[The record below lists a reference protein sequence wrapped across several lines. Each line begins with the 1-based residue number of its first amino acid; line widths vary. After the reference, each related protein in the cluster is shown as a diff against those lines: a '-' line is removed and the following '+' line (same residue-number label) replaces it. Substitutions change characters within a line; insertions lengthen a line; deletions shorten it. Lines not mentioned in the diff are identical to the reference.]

1 MSEDVKI
8 VEETKVPPGA
18 TLIFGFPD
26 VGLVGLIAASHLV
39 DELGLTEVAYVD
51 STATPTYCIARGF
64 TALIDENLRWPGH
77 SLSRL

>member
-39 DELGLTEVAYVD
+39 DELRLTEVPNEE
-51 STATPTYCIARGF
+51 STQHPP
-64 TALIDENLRWPGH
+64 LIV
-77 SLSRL
+77 